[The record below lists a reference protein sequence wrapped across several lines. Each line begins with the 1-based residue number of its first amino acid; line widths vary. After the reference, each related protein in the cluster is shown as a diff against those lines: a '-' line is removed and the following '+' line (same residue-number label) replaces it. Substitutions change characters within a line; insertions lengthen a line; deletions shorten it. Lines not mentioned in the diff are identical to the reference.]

1 MGALASLA
9 TVLGAGATIYGNV
22 RATQTQQAANRA
34 QAQINASQQ
43 VAQQQSLLAQEQ
55 QQALQRQQTLARTI
69 AAARA
74 RAAASGVSPDA
85 GSAAALTAGLTQEAA
100 AAQGADNAAFQ
111 ARMALGR
118 SSLLNPDGTL
128 TTLLQ
133 SGRTFGVAAR
143 NLLG

>member
-22 RATQTQQAANRA
+22 RASQAQLANNKA
-34 QAQINASQQ
+34 QAQVTATQEASRQEALQ
-43 VAQQQSLLAQEQ
+43 AQEQ
-55 QQALQRQQTLARTI
+55 QQALQRQQTLARTV

-74 RAAASGVSPDA
+74 RAGASGLSPDA
-85 GSAAALTAGLTQEAA
+85 GSAAALTAGLAQEAA
-100 AAQGADNAAFQ
+100 AAQGADNATLQ
-111 ARMALGR
+111 ARMAQGR

-143 NLLG
+143 NLLD